1 MNHMNKFW
9 VVLSQTYMTRF
20 KSKSFIITTALFLVF
35 ILGLGNIDKIID
47 LFNSDEEVSEP
58 IIAIIDETDVYGD
71 YLENIESQS
80 VQFNVAT
87 DSKEA
92 LNEAVLAGDIEGVL
106 ILTPD
111 DLSPF
116 NATLYLEDV
125 LNNYIEYEVAEQLQ
139 QLKVKV
145 MTEEADIDEQVLQ
158 AIYQPVPFQL
168 QAIQKADGTTSR
180 TEEEISGARGL
191 VYVMLFL
198 LYFAVI
204 TYGQMIATDIANE
217 KTSRVMEI
225 LISSSSPVSQ
235 MFAKIIGIA
244 LLGLTQISILIATG
258 FFVIEMRKNDLDGD
272 FFEFFGFSDIPVSV
286 YVYALVFFLLGYL
299 LYATLSA
306 MLGSLVSRM
315 EDVGQLMFPVIIL
328 IVIAFMVSMFGL
340 ESPEST
346 VVTVMSYIPF
356 FSPLVM
362 FLRVGLLGIP
372 FYEVMIS
379 IGILLVT
386 IFILGYIGARVYRG
400 GVLMYGGGFK
410 LRDIK
415 QVMHLSKKNK

>member
-1 MNHMNKFW
+1 MNKFW
-9 VVLSQTYMTRF
+9 VVLSQTYLTRF
-20 KSKSFIITTALFLVF
+20 KSKSFKITTALFLVF
-35 ILGLGNIDKIID
+35 ILAIGNIDRIIE
-47 LFNSDEEVSEP
+47 LFNSDEETSITTV
-58 IIAIIDETDVYGD
+58 AVIDETNLYGD
-71 YLENIESQS
+71 YLTNIESQS
-80 VQFNVAT
+80 LEYEESSDEV
-87 DSKEA
+87 SS
-92 LNEAVLAGDIEGVL
+92 LNDAVLAGEIDGVL
-106 ILTPD
+106 T
-111 DLSPF
+111 LSSDEIQPF
-116 NATLYLEDV
+116 TATLRLEDV
-125 LNNYIEYEVAEQLQ
+125 LNNSLEYEVNEHLQ
-139 QLKVKV
+139 QLKVMV
-145 MTEEADIDEQVLQ
+145 MTEEAGIDGEVLQ
-158 AIYQPVPFQL
+158 SIYSPVSFQL
-168 QAIQKADGTTSR
+168 EAIEKADGTTSK

-258 FFVIEMRKNDLDGD
+258 FFVIQTRSSDFEGD
-272 FFEFFGFSDIPVSV
+272 FFEVFGFSDIDVLV
-286 YVYALVFFLLGYL
+286 YIYALVFFLLGYL

-346 VVTVMSYIPF
+346 LVTVMSYIPF

-372 FYEVMIS
+372 FYEVMLSIS
-379 IGILLVT
+379 ILLVT
-386 IFILGYIGARVYRG
+386 IFILGYVGAKVYRG

-410 LRDIK
+410 LKDLK
-415 QVMHLSKKNK
+415 QVMHLSKKSK

>member
-47 LFNSDEEVSEP
+47 LFSSDEEVSEP
-58 IIAIIDETDVYGD
+58 IIAIIDETDVYGG
-71 YLENIESQS
+71 YLENVESQS
-80 VQFNVAT
+80 VQFNVST
-87 DSKEA
+87 DSKET
-92 LNEAVLAGDIEGVL
+92 LNEAVLAGNIEGVL

-125 LNNYIEYEVAEQLQ
+125 LNNHIEYEVAEQLQ

-244 LLGLTQISILIATG
+244 LLGLTQISLLIATG

-286 YVYALVFFLLGYL
+286 YVYALIFFLLGYL

>member
-1 MNHMNKFW
+1 
-9 VVLSQTYMTRF
+9 
-20 KSKSFIITTALFLVF
+20 
-35 ILGLGNIDKIID
+35 
-47 LFNSDEEVSEP
+47 
-58 IIAIIDETDVYGD
+58 
-71 YLENIESQS
+71 
-80 VQFNVAT
+80 
-87 DSKEA
+87 
-92 LNEAVLAGDIEGVL
+92 
-106 ILTPD
+106 
-111 DLSPF
+111 
-116 NATLYLEDV
+116 
-125 LNNYIEYEVAEQLQ
+125 
-139 QLKVKV
+139 
-145 MTEEADIDEQVLQ
+145 
-158 AIYQPVPFQL
+158 
-168 QAIQKADGTTSR
+168 
-180 TEEEISGARGL
+180 
-191 VYVMLFL
+191 
-198 LYFAVI
+198 
-204 TYGQMIATDIANE
+204 MIATDIANE

-258 FFVIEMRKNDLDGD
+258 FVVIQTRASDFEGD
-272 FFEFFGFSDIPVSV
+272 FFEVFGFSDIGVSV

-346 VVTVMSYIPF
+346 LVTVMSYIPF

-372 FYEVMIS
+372 FYEVMLS

-386 IFILGYIGARVYRG
+386 IFILGYVGAKVYRG

-410 LRDIK
+410 LKDLK
-415 QVMHLSKKNK
+415 QVMHLSKKSK

>member
-1 MNHMNKFW
+1 MNKFW

-47 LFNSDEEVSEP
+47 LFSSDEEVSEP
-58 IIAIIDETDVYGD
+58 IIAIIDETDVYGG
-71 YLENIESQS
+71 YLENVESQL
-80 VQFNVAT
+80 VQFNVST
-87 DSKEA
+87 DSKET

-125 LNNYIEYEVAEQLQ
+125 LNNHIEYEVAEQLQ

-244 LLGLTQISILIATG
+244 LLGLTQISLLIATG

-286 YVYALVFFLLGYL
+286 YVYALIFFLLGYL

>member
-1 MNHMNKFW
+1 M
-9 VVLSQTYMTRF
+9 
-20 KSKSFIITTALFLVF
+20 TALFLVF
-35 ILGLGNIDKIID
+35 ILAIGNIDRIIE
-47 LFNSDEEVSEP
+47 LFNSDEETLIPTV
-58 IIAIIDETDVYGD
+58 AVIDETNLYED
-71 YLENIESQS
+71 YLTDIESQS
-80 VQFNVAT
+80 LQYDVSSET
-87 DSKEA
+87 EA
-92 LNEAVLAGDIEGVL
+92 SLNEAVLAGEIDGVL
-106 ILTPD
+106 TLSD
-111 DLSPF
+111 DETQPF
-116 NATLYLEDV
+116 TATLRLEDV
-125 LNNYIEYEVAEQLQ
+125 LNNRLEYQVNEHLQ
-139 QLKVKV
+139 QLKVMV
-145 MTEEADIDEQVLQ
+145 MTEEAGIDGEILQ
-158 AIYQPVPFQL
+158 SIYSPVSFQL
-168 QAIQKADGTTSR
+168 EAIEKADGTTSK

-244 LLGLTQISILIATG
+244 LLGLTQISILIVTA
-258 FFVIEMRKNDLDGD
+258 FLVIQTRVNDFDGD
-272 FFEFFGFSDIPVSV
+272 FFEVFGFSDIDVSV

-328 IVIAFMVSMFGL
+328 IIIAFMVSMFGL

-346 VVTVMSYIPF
+346 LVTVMSYIPF

-372 FYEVMIS
+372 FYEVMLS

-386 IFILGYIGARVYRG
+386 IFILGFVGAKVYRG

-410 LRDIK
+410 LKDLK
-415 QVMHLSKKNK
+415 QVMHLSKKSK